1 MKIFLD
7 FRIVQIILEVISCD
21 GVVKGGSECM
31 PPALGDED
39 GIAVT
44 PVDFGDGHVA
54 ALGIGLHVEVEVLVL
69 DPHLFGILPT
79 TSSTSALTSSLSSA
93 AEASTSGSTLVI
105 RVFSTVVNA
114 VIVLVNELSEVLREF
129 LHSLGRDEH
138 LRPKVPAA
146 EGLGDLEEP
155 APGVLLEVHV
165 ILLLVLVHHVG
176 QELALLQVVGVD
188 TLKLV
193 VGGDE
198 LIQLAVKQL
207 NGGESHQ
214 DLVLPALS

>member
-7 FRIVQIILEVISCD
+7 FRIVQFILEVISCD
-21 GVVKGGSECM
+21 GVVKGGPELM

-44 PVDFGDGHVA
+44 SVDLGDGHVA

-69 DPHLFGILPT
+69 DPHLFGILPAASS
-79 TSSTSALTSSLSSA
+79 TSSLASALTSA
-93 AEASTSGSTLVI
+93 AEAFASSSTLVI
-105 RVFSTVVNA
+105 RVFSAVVNA
-114 VIVLVNELSEVLREF
+114 VIMLVNELREVLREF
-129 LHSLGRDEH
+129 LHGLGRDEH
-138 LRPKVPAA
+138 LGPEVPAA
-146 EGLGDLEEP
+146 EGLRDLEEP
-155 APGVLLEVHV
+155 APGVLLKVHV

-176 QELALLQVVGVD
+176 QELALPQVVGVD

-193 VGGDE
+193 VGCDK
-198 LIQLAVKQL
+198 LVQLAVKQL

-214 DLVLPALS
+214 DLVLPALC